1 MRRQEGAGMKPRI
14 LVVDNDADM
23 VALLR
28 RHLEGDGWA
37 VTAVTGGEDA
47 QTALGREEYAVV
59 LTDLVMEPVD
69 GLAVLR
75 ETQRVQ
81 PRTRVV
87 LMTAFGSLESAI
99 DAMRLGAYDYL
110 TKPFKLPELS
120 LVVKR
125 AVEDQQLREENRRLR
140 AEVERRYSFDN
151 ILGRSKAMQ
160 GVFEQIRA
168 VAETDAPVL
177 LLGDSGSGK
186 ELVARAIH
194 WHSGRRDKAFVA
206 VNCAAIPETLLE
218 SELFGHE
225 KGSFTG
231 ADRKRRGLFVEA
243 QGGTLLLDEIAE
255 MPQSLQVKLLR
266 ALQDRVV
273 RPVGGNEEIKVD
285 LRLISATNRDLPA
298 FVRQGKF
305 REDLYYRVAVI
316 PIRIPSLRERPEDIP
331 ILAEH
336 FLKRAA
342 AGMGKEMTGFDDEA
356 LKWLHEHNWPGNV
369 RELENVVERA
379 ATLAKGPLITRDDLR
394 IEFTPGSSG
403 ELGVRPSL
411 AEVESQYIR
420 RILDEVRGDKRA
432 AARILGISVRTLQR
446 MQASMSRVGPG
457 LTEVQG

>member
-1 MRRQEGAGMKPRI
+1 MKARI

-47 QTALGREEYAVV
+47 HIALGREEYSVV
-59 LTDLVMEPVD
+59 LTDLIMEPVD

-75 ETQRVQ
+75 EAQRVQ
-81 PRTRVV
+81 PRARVV

-99 DAMRLGAYDYL
+99 DAMRQGAYDYL

-120 LVVKR
+120 LVIKR

-194 WHSGRRDKAFVA
+194 WHSGRRDKSFVA

-285 LRLISATNRDLPA
+285 LRLISATNRDLPS

-342 AGMGKEMTGFDDEA
+342 AGMGKEMAGFDDEA
-356 LKWLHEHNWPGNV
+356 LKWLHEHTWPGNV

-379 ATLAKGPLITRDDLR
+379 ATLAKGPHITRDDLR

-420 RILDEVRGDKRA
+420 RIMDEVRGDKRA

-446 MQASMSRVGPG
+446 MQASMSRVGAG
-457 LTEVQG
+457 LSDSQG

>member
-1 MRRQEGAGMKPRI
+1 MKPRI
-14 LVVDNDADM
+14 LVVDNDSDM

-28 RHLEGDGWA
+28 RHLETDGWP

-59 LTDLVMEPVD
+59 LSDLIMEPVD

-75 ETQRVQ
+75 EAQRVQ
-81 PRTRVV
+81 PRARVI

-160 GVFEQIRA
+160 AVFEQIRA

-194 WHSGRRDKAFVA
+194 WHSGRRDKSFVA

-255 MPQSLQVKLLR
+255 MPQTLQVKLLR

-285 LRLISATNRDLPA
+285 LRVISATNRDLPA

-342 AGMGKEMTGFDDEA
+342 AGMGKDITGFDDDA
-356 LKWLHEHNWPGNV
+356 LKWLHQHNWPGNV

-394 IEFTPGSSG
+394 IEFTPGSTG

-420 RILDEVRGDKRA
+420 RIMDEVRGDKRA

-446 MQASMSRVGPG
+446 MQASMSRVGGG
-457 LTEVQG
+457 LSEGGNQW

>member
-1 MRRQEGAGMKPRI
+1 MKSRI
-14 LVVDNDADM
+14 LVVDNDAEM

-28 RHLEGDGWA
+28 RHLEGDGWS

-47 QTALGREEYAVV
+47 QTALGREEYSVV

-75 ETQRVQ
+75 ETQRIQ

-298 FVRQGKF
+298 FVRQAKF

-336 FLKRAA
+336 FLKRAG

-379 ATLAKGPLITRDDLR
+379 ATLAKGPVITRDDLR
-394 IEFTPGSSG
+394 IEFTPGSTG

-457 LTEVQG
+457 LTEAHG

>member
-1 MRRQEGAGMKPRI
+1 MKPRI

-28 RHLEGDGWA
+28 RHLETEGWA
-37 VTAVTGGEDA
+37 VTGVTGGEDA
-47 QTALGREEYAVV
+47 ETALGRDEYAVV

-69 GLAVLR
+69 GLSVLR
-75 ETQRVQ
+75 EAQRVQ
-81 PRTRVV
+81 PRARVI

-99 DAMRLGAYDYL
+99 DAMRHGAYDYL

-125 AVEDQQLREENRRLR
+125 AIEDQRLREENRRLR
-140 AEVERRYSFDN
+140 AEVERRYGFDN

-160 GVFEQIRA
+160 SVFEQIRA
-168 VAETDAPVL
+168 VADTDAPVL

-194 WHSGRRDKAFVA
+194 WHSGRRDGPFVA

-225 KGSFTG
+225 KGAFTG

-285 LRLISATNRDLPA
+285 LRLLSATNRDLPA

-305 REDLYYRVAVI
+305 REDLYYRLAVI

-342 AGMGKEMTGFDDEA
+342 AGMGKEIEGFDEEA
-356 LKWLHEHNWPGNV
+356 LKWLHSHSWPGNV

-379 ATLAKGPLITRDDLR
+379 ATLAKGPRIGRVDLR
-394 IEFTPGSSG
+394 VEFTPGSTG

-411 AEVESQYIR
+411 ADVESQYIR
-420 RILDEVRGDKRA
+420 RILDEVGGDKRA

-446 MQASMSRVGPG
+446 MQATMVRVGPG
-457 LTEVQG
+457 LTEMGA

>member
-1 MRRQEGAGMKPRI
+1 MKPRI
-14 LVVDNDADM
+14 LVVDNDSDM

-28 RHLEGDGWA
+28 RHLEGDGWP

-59 LTDLVMEPVD
+59 LTDLIMEPVD

-75 ETQRVQ
+75 EAQRVQ
-81 PRTRVV
+81 PRARVI

-99 DAMRLGAYDYL
+99 DAMRMGAYDYL

-140 AEVERRYSFDN
+140 AEVEQRYSFDN
-151 ILGRSKAMQ
+151 ILGRSKPMQ
-160 GVFEQIRA
+160 AVFEQIRA
-168 VAETDAPVL
+168 MAETDAPVL

-255 MPQSLQVKLLR
+255 MPQTLQVKLLR

-273 RPVGGNEEIKVD
+273 RPVGGNDEIKVD
-285 LRLISATNRDLPA
+285 LRVISATNRDLPA

-331 ILAEH
+331 ILADH
-336 FLKRAA
+336 FLKRAS
-342 AGMGKEMTGFDDEA
+342 AGMGKDITGFDDEA
-356 LKWLHEHNWPGNV
+356 LKWLLQHNWPGNV

-394 IEFTPGSSG
+394 IEFTPGSTG

-420 RILDEVRGDKRA
+420 RIMDEVRGDKRA

-446 MQASMSRVGPG
+446 MQASMSRVGG
-457 LTEVQG
+457 GMSDGGNQW

>member
-1 MRRQEGAGMKPRI
+1 MKPRI

-28 RHLEGDGWA
+28 RHLEAEGWS
-37 VTAVTGGEDA
+37 VTTATGGEEA
-47 QTALGREEYAVV
+47 QVAVGRDEYAVV

-75 ETQRVQ
+75 EAQRAQ
-81 PRTRVV
+81 PRARVI

-99 DAMRLGAYDYL
+99 DAMRHGAYDYL

-125 AVEDQQLREENRRLR
+125 ALEDQRLREENRRLR
-140 AEVERRYSFDN
+140 AEVERRYSFDS
-151 ILGRSKAMQ
+151 ILGRSKAMR
-160 GVFEQIRA
+160 GVFEQIGA
-168 VAETDAPVL
+168 VADTDAPVL

-194 WHSGRRDKAFVA
+194 WHSGRRDGPFVA

-225 KGSFTG
+225 KGAFTG

-243 QGGTLLLDEIAE
+243 QGGSLLLDEIAE
-255 MPQSLQVKLLR
+255 MPQTLHVKLLR
-266 ALQDRVV
+266 VLQDRVV

-285 LRLISATNRDLPA
+285 LRLISATNRDLPT
-298 FVRQGKF
+298 FVRQARF
-305 REDLYYRVAVI
+305 REDLYYRLAVI
-316 PIRIPSLRERPEDIP
+316 PIRIPALRERPEDIP
-331 ILAEH
+331 LLAEH
-336 FLKRAA
+336 FLQRAVT
-342 AGMGKEMTGFDDEA
+342 GMGKEIQGFDEA
-356 LKWLHEHNWPGNV
+356 ALEWLLEHTWPGNV

-379 ATLAKGPLITRDDLR
+379 ATLAKGAQITRDDLR
-394 IEFTPGSSG
+394 IEFAPGSSG
-403 ELGVRPSL
+403 EPGVRPSL
-411 AEVESQYIR
+411 AEVETQYIR

-446 MQASMSRVGPG
+446 MQASLVRVGG
-457 LTEVQG
+457 SLTDSPRP

>member
-1 MRRQEGAGMKPRI
+1 MRPRI

-28 RHLEGDGWA
+28 RHLETEGWA
-37 VTAVTGGEDA
+37 VTGVAGGEDA

-59 LTDLVMEPVD
+59 LTDLVMEPVG
-69 GLAVLR
+69 GLDVLR
-75 ETQRVQ
+75 EAQKVQ
-81 PRTRVV
+81 PRARVI

-99 DAMRLGAYDYL
+99 DSMRHGAYDYV

-125 AVEDQQLREENRRLR
+125 ALEDQRLREENRRLR
-140 AEVERRYSFDN
+140 AEVERRYGFDN

-168 VAETDAPVL
+168 VADTDAPVL

-186 ELVARAIH
+186 ELVSRAIH
-194 WHSGRRDKAFVA
+194 WHSGRRDGPFVA

-225 KGSFTG
+225 KGAFTG

-255 MPQSLQVKLLR
+255 MPQTLQVKLLR
-266 ALQDRVV
+266 ALQDRVI

-305 REDLYYRVAVI
+305 REDLYYRLAVI

-331 ILAEH
+331 LLAEH

-342 AGMGKEMTGFDDEA
+342 AGMGKEIDGFDQDA

-379 ATLAKGPLITRDDLR
+379 ATLAKGTQITRDDLR

-403 ELGVRPSL
+403 ELGIRPSL
-411 AEVESQYIR
+411 ADIENQYIR
-420 RILDEVRGDKRA
+420 RILDEVGGDKRA

-446 MQASMSRVGPG
+446 MQASLSRVGPG
-457 LTEVQG
+457 LMGNSA

>member
-1 MRRQEGAGMKPRI
+1 MKPRI
-14 LVVDNDADM
+14 LVVDNDSDM

-28 RHLEGDGWA
+28 RHLEGDGWP

-59 LTDLVMEPVD
+59 LTDLIMEPVD

-75 ETQRVQ
+75 EAQRVQ
-81 PRTRVV
+81 PRARVI

-140 AEVERRYSFDN
+140 AEVEQRYSFDN
-151 ILGRSKAMQ
+151 ILGRSKPMQ
-160 GVFEQIRA
+160 AVFEQIRA

-255 MPQSLQVKLLR
+255 MPQTLQVKLLR

-273 RPVGGNEEIKVD
+273 RPVGGNDEIKVD
-285 LRLISATNRDLPA
+285 LRVISATNRDLPA

-336 FLKRAA
+336 FLKRAS
-342 AGMGKEMTGFDDEA
+342 AGMGKDITGFDDEA
-356 LKWLHEHNWPGNV
+356 LKWLHQHNWPGNV

-394 IEFTPGSSG
+394 IEFTPGSTG

-420 RILDEVRGDKRA
+420 RIMDEVRGDKRA

-446 MQASMSRVGPG
+446 MQASMSRVGG
-457 LTEVQG
+457 GMSDGGNQW

>member
-1 MRRQEGAGMKPRI
+1 MKPRI

-28 RHLEGDGWA
+28 RHLEGEGWS

-69 GLAVLR
+69 GLALLR
-75 ETQRVQ
+75 EAQRVQ
-81 PRTRVV
+81 PRARVI
-87 LMTAFGSLESAI
+87 LMTAFGSLETAI
-99 DAMRLGAYDYL
+99 DAMRHGAYDYL

-125 AVEDQQLREENRRLR
+125 AEEDQRLREENRRLR
-140 AEVERRYSFDN
+140 AEVERRYSFDS
-151 ILGRSKAMQ
+151 IIGRSKAMQ
-160 GVFEQIRA
+160 AVFEQIRA
-168 VAETDAPVL
+168 VADTDAPVL

-186 ELVARAIH
+186 ELVSRAIH
-194 WHSGRRDKAFVA
+194 WHSGRREGPFVA

-225 KGSFTG
+225 KGAFTG

-285 LRLISATNRDLPA
+285 LRLISATNRDLPT

-305 REDLYYRVAVI
+305 REDLYYRLAVI

-331 ILAEH
+331 LLAEH
-336 FLKRAA
+336 FLRRAA
-342 AGMGKEMTGFDDEA
+342 AGMGKEIDGFDEEA

-379 ATLAKGPLITRDDLR
+379 ATLAKGRLITRDDLR
-394 IEFTPGSSG
+394 IEFTPGPSG
-403 ELGVRPSL
+403 ELGVRASL
-411 AEVESQYIR
+411 AEVETQYIR
-420 RILDEVRGDKRA
+420 RVLEEVRGDKRA

-446 MQASMSRVGPG
+446 MQANMARVGPG
-457 LTEVQG
+457 LTEPQP

>member
-1 MRRQEGAGMKPRI
+1 MKPRI
-14 LVVDNDADM
+14 LVVDNDSDM

-28 RHLEGDGWA
+28 RHLEGDGWP

-59 LTDLVMEPVD
+59 LTDLIMEPVD

-75 ETQRVQ
+75 ESQRVQ
-81 PRTRVV
+81 PRARVI

-99 DAMRLGAYDYL
+99 DAMRQGAYDYL

-160 GVFEQIRA
+160 AVFEQIRA

-194 WHSGRRDKAFVA
+194 WHSGRRDKSFVA

-255 MPQSLQVKLLR
+255 MPQTLQVKLLR

-285 LRLISATNRDLPA
+285 LRVISATNRDLPA

-331 ILAEH
+331 ILADH
-336 FLKRAA
+336 FLKRAS
-342 AGMGKEMTGFDDEA
+342 AGMGKDITGFDDEA
-356 LKWLHEHNWPGNV
+356 LKWLHQHNWPGNV

-420 RILDEVRGDKRA
+420 RIMDEVRGDKRA

-446 MQASMSRVGPG
+446 MQASMSRVGG
-457 LTEVQG
+457 GIADGGSQQW